1 MSDQE
6 NRKRKLY
13 AFATIGARTE
23 RGGCVFSGCEI
34 RIGGGG

>member
-13 AFATIGARTE
+13 AFATIGARAE